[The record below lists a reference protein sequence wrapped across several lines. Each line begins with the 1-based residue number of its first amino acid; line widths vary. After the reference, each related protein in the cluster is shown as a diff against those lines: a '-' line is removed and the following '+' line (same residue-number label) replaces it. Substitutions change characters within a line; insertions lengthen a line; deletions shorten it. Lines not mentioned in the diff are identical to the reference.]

1 VPTETFMKKLRE
13 DLKSKFPSI
22 NYSMAAL
29 GLIPR
34 SAPIE
39 ITLSGS
45 NLNLV
50 MKTGER
56 TKNDN

>member
-13 DLKSKFPSI
+13 DLKSKFSSI

-45 NLNLV
+45 NLEFGN
-50 MKTGER
+50 E
-56 TKNDN
+56 NW